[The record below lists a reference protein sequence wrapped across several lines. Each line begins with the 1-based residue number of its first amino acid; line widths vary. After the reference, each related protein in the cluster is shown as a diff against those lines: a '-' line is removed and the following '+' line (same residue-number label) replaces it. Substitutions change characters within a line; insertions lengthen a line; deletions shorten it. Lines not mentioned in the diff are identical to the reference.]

1 MCISGLKV
9 SESGFRY
16 DDRESFPRRR
26 GYNFTFQFFEDFNEE
41 LMCREQKEE
50 ALWWNVGKHR

>member
-16 DDRESFPRRR
+16 DDRGSFPRRR

-50 ALWWNVGKHR
+50 TLW